1 VILFLVISKL
11 INEVIE
17 LKNIGMLSIKG
28 KVRENDEDS
37 ILCVNLKRGGGNSDT
52 GGLFCALADGMG
64 GGERGEIASSLAINV
79 ASKYSTDLILGSS
92 LDENLI
98 KDKMMK
104 IVEESNDEIK
114 KYRKEHNIENM
125 GTTLTAALIS
135 KDQLFVVN
143 IGDSRTYLIASDGK
157 IRKKTKD
164 HSYVQELVDNGFLT
178 EDKIRDHPKRNLVT
192 RIIDGEIGNFADFYH
207 WQIFKGDTVLLCCDG
222 FWEPLSDEF
231 IGKSLSS
238 DEDPQL
244 IAESMAELANDID
257 GSDNISLI
265 IIKPDIQLNE
275 KEYIESKTVKFEKK
289 MGN

>member
-28 KVRENDEDS
+28 KVRENDEDC
-37 ILCVNLKRGGGNSDT
+37 ILCVTLKRGGGNSDT
-52 GGLFCALADGMG
+52 AGLFCALADGMG
-64 GGERGEIASSLAINV
+64 GGERGEIASLLAINV

-125 GTTLTAALIS
+125 GTTLTAALIL

-275 KEYIESKTVKFEKK
+275 KEYVESKTVKFEKK

>member
-1 VILFLVISKL
+1 MV
-11 INEVIE
+11 
-17 LKNIGMLSIKG
+17 SIKG

-37 ILCVNLKRGGGNSDT
+37 ILCVTLKRGGGNSVT
-52 GGLFCALADGMG
+52 TGLFCALADGMG
-64 GGERGEIASSLAINV
+64 GGERGEIASLLAINV
-79 ASKYSTDLILGSS
+79 ASKYSTDLILSSS
-92 LDENLI
+92 LNEDII
-98 KDKMMK
+98 KEKMMK

-114 KYRKEHNIENM
+114 KYRKEHNVENM
-125 GTTLTAALIS
+125 GTTLTASLILN
-135 KDQLFVVN
+135 DQLFVIN

-207 WQIFKGDTVLLCCDG
+207 WQIFKGDAVLLCCDG
-222 FWEPLSDEF
+222 LWEPLSDEL
-231 IGKSLSS
+231 IGKSIST
-238 DEDPQL
+238 DKDPQL

-275 KEYIESKTVKFEKK
+275 KEYVETRTVKFEKK
-289 MGN
+289 DGELNGPQSTT

>member
-1 VILFLVISKL
+1 VILFLVISRL

-37 ILCVNLKRGGGNSDT
+37 ILCVTLKRGGGNSDT
-52 GGLFCALADGMG
+52 AGLFCALADGMG

-125 GTTLTAALIS
+125 GTTLTAALIL

-275 KEYIESKTVKFEKK
+275 KEYVESKTVKFEKK

>member
-1 VILFLVISKL
+1 
-11 INEVIE
+11 
-17 LKNIGMLSIKG
+17 MLSIKG

-37 ILCVNLKRGGGNSDT
+37 ILCLTLKRGGGNSDT
-52 GGLFCALADGMG
+52 VGLFCALADGMG

-125 GTTLTAALIS
+125 GTTLTAALIL
-135 KDQLFVVN
+135 KDRLFVVN

>member
-37 ILCVNLKRGGGNSDT
+37 ILCVTLKRGGGNSDT
-52 GGLFCALADGMG
+52 AGLFCALADGMG
-64 GGERGEIASSLAINV
+64 GGERGEIASLLAINV

-98 KDKMMK
+98 KEKMMK

-125 GTTLTAALIS
+125 GTTLTAALIL

-275 KEYIESKTVKFEKK
+275 KEYVESKTVKFEKK

>member
-1 VILFLVISKL
+1 MILFLVISRL

-37 ILCVNLKRGGGNSDT
+37 ILCVTLKRGGGNSDT
-52 GGLFCALADGMG
+52 AGLFCALADGMG

-125 GTTLTAALIS
+125 GTTLTAALIL

-275 KEYIESKTVKFEKK
+275 KEYVESKTVKFEKK